1 MNLFLSRVHFPITS
15 LGYGRRIG
23 VWLQG
28 CSIRCPGCVSADTW
42 ATGRGETTLKSLMAL
57 LAPWFASADGITVTG
72 GEPFEQPSALE
83 ALLSAAREH
92 LNGDILVYS
101 GHSWENLAP
110 ILEPFRGL
118 IDVLI
123 SDPFDPSAGQS
134 RPLRGSDNQ
143 RMHLLSDLGR
153 ERYEALVD
161 LKLDDRTR
169 VLDLF
174 VDEKGDAWFAGIPR
188 LGDMRRVKALLAEEG
203 FEASITQAADDR

>member
-101 GHSWENLAP
+101 GIPGKTLH
-110 ILEPFRGL
+110 
-118 IDVLI
+118 
-123 SDPFDPSAGQS
+123 PSS
-134 RPLRGSDNQ
+134 NR
-143 RMHLLSDLGR
+143 
-153 ERYEALVD
+153 
-161 LKLDDRTR
+161 
-169 VLDLF
+169 
-174 VDEKGDAWFAGIPR
+174 FAG
-188 LGDMRRVKALLAEEG
+188 L
-203 FEASITQAADDR
+203 STS